1 MFGRSRMATGQEE
14 LTFSF
19 CFFQNIFSF
28 LNVLIILKISIIY

>member
-19 CFFQNIFSF
+19 SF